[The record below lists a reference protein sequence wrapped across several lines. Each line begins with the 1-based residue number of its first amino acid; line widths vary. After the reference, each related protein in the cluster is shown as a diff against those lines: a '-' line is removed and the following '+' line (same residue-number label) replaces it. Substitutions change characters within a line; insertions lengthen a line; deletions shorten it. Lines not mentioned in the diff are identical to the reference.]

1 MGELGLRDVGAAVYA
16 VERHELV
23 TALPAALF
31 ELTHEISGLLVETDG
46 DQGVEGEGGIPEPGV
61 AIVPVALL
69 SNGLRQFGSLSAS
82 SSESQASG
90 YSSPR
95 YTMRHSLRRVVLP
108 RSL

>member
-1 MGELGLRDVGAAVYA
+1 MGELGLGDVGAAVYA
-16 VERHELV
+16 EERHELV

-31 ELTHEISGLLVETDG
+31 EPTHEISGLLVKTDG
-46 DQGVEGEGGIPEPGV
+46 DQGVESEGGVPEPGV

-95 YTMRHSLRRVVLP
+95 
-108 RSL
+108 